1 MVAFG
6 QSSSLKDNGVWSIL
20 VDQEDLDVFKGPDR
34 FDPMGAVVHG
44 IDLNV
49 RFVTVSVRRKI
60 LLNPKPRL
68 VSPDIVP

>member
-1 MVAFG
+1 MVAFE